1 MFKLFE
7 NPENGEKKT
16 SVEWTEELEYK
27 STSSFRKFY
36 DKCKAAGR
44 VEHAFLSLKKRQERR
59 CQGRTG
65 RKIKNP
71 DDGLYYSAVEASKIA
86 EVTPSTIYRRIRDY
100 GIKDPRVWEKRVKSN
115 EYAKRSVYDG
125 LSDRDRGDKLLSDS
139 HGSWERENLL

>member
-16 SVEWTEELEYK
+16 SVEWTEQLKYK

-36 DKCKAAGR
+36 HQCKVENR
-44 VEHAFLSLKKRQERR
+44 IEHAFLPLKERQKRRH
-59 CQGRTG
+59 QGRTG

-100 GIKDPRVWEKRVKSN
+100 GIKDQRVWEKRVKIS

-125 LSDRDRGDKLLSDS
+125 LSNKDRGDKLLNDS
-139 HGSWERENLL
+139 CGSWERENLL